1 MVVIKS
7 ITANTLSRPKQFS
20 APLCDLYIYRGCF
33 SLQYQLKRA
42 QNQGQRLEI
51 LRMVYSIYA
60 QIVVL
65 LMNEWK

>member
-42 QNQGQRLEI
+42 QNQGQ